1 MKANVLEWINGDR
14 KVKLTD
20 TGKAFVITLHVPHRK
35 VAHMGTTEYTPETK
49 RERYATA
56 MSFAARVR

>member
-20 TGKAFVITLHVPHRK
+20 TGTAFVITLHVPHRK
-35 VAHMGTTEYTPETK
+35 VAVMGTLEYTAETMRDRK
-49 RERYATA
+49 ATA
-56 MSFAARVR
+56 LGFAARVR